1 VKLNNWWLN
10 NVMPK
15 VYFHNGKSIDQNI
28 NTKRLSEVNHIG
40 EKQVVD
46 INKLLNRVK
55 IDQKKELKQKIIF
68 YSFTILGLSLLG
80 TLIAFLK

>member
-1 VKLNNWWLN
+1 
-10 NVMPK
+10 MRK

-28 NTKRLSEVNHIG
+28 NTKRLSEVQHVS

-55 IDQKKELKQKIIF
+55 IDQKNETKRKIIL
-68 YSFTILGLSLLG
+68 YSSTVLGLSLLG
-80 TLIAFLK
+80 TLITILK